1 VHGTCNSASATPPVG
16 GRLKRDASLKAG
28 AAGDASQAAFR
39 TCRGRRLTTR
49 RKYKDASPSF
59 YLTCQRRLEICSGTA
74 RLAGPG
80 NGYYYL
86 KKQPVNFVFTFGQ
99 HGDGGSRCRWSQGC
113 YSPFSCPVS
122 SSGAVACWS
131 ASGLGPVVDDDDDE
145 SMMTCVMRL
154 CLSALCSL
162 AQGGRAQCFGRQ
174 DFTAIPRDFLRKT
187 AGLSSSI
194 LNCAWNSGASK
205 VAAAHAKGLPP
216 VMPHAC
222 STVLDWIHHTSLWYC
237 YMPSRP
243 LHF

>member
-1 VHGTCNSASATPPVG
+1 MPSL
-16 GRLKRDASLKAG
+16 LKRDASLKAG

-99 HGDGGSRCRWSQGC
+99 HGVGGGQDAVGARAATVPSLARSPRPVRWRAGRHR
-113 YSPFSCPVS
+113 
-122 SSGAVACWS
+122 AW
-131 ASGLGPVVDDDDDE
+131 GLVVDDDDDE

-162 AQGGRAQCFGRQ
+162 AQGGE
-174 DFTAIPRDFLRKT
+174 
-187 AGLSSSI
+187 
-194 LNCAWNSGASK
+194 
-205 VAAAHAKGLPP
+205 
-216 VMPHAC
+216 
-222 STVLDWIHHTSLWYC
+222 STVLWPPRFHSDSA
-237 YMPSRP
+237 
-243 LHF
+243 